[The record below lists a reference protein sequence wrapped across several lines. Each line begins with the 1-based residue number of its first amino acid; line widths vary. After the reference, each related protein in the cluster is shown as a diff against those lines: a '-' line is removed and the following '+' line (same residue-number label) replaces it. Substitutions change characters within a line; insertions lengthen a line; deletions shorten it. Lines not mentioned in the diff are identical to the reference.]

1 MAIRLICRSS
11 RLSLIQAEEIK
22 SFLPVSI
29 FELIPV
35 KSLGDK
41 NKHVPLENNNI
52 SDFFTRE
59 LDEALLNHE
68 ADIAVHSAKDL
79 PYPIPQGLEVIALT
93 AARDQSDSLVSRNN
107 IKLSELPANPRIG
120 TSSVIRA
127 ESIRA
132 LRPDTRI
139 VSIRGTIEER
149 ISLIEKDQ
157 VDAVVVATCALQRL
171 GLESSIAEKLPLE
184 THSLQGHLAVV
195 GREGE
200 FKMKDIFSPID
211 IRKNYGK
218 VFLAGFGPGDP
229 ELLTLKTYKALQ
241 EANVIFYDDLI
252 EKSYLK
258 NFKAQAI
265 YVGKRKG
272 NHSHTQDQINQLLYK
287 SVIEGKNTVRLKG
300 GDPFIFGRGGEEF
313 EYLHQRLITPVV
325 IPGITAAVGAA
336 AQAGIPLT
344 NRGESSSV
352 SFNTAS
358 SQKEINVPQTDTL
371 VYYMGASNLKE
382 LREKLLE
389 NNVDPQTPAVII
401 TNASQPYASATF
413 TKAGELPDET
423 ASPSVVMIGKTIK
436 NRNIMKTKPSV
447 LVTGLTA
454 DQYQNLGNVIHQP
467 LIEIVPIEMPENFFR
482 FIQFVNNYKYIIF
495 TSRNS
500 VKHFMEWVNS
510 IGCSANSLSSNTIVS
525 IGAVT
530 TTELLKHGITPN
542 IQPELDSSHGIIELF
557 RSQGITGEEILI
569 PRSDIALNILPD
581 GLRALGNNVHVITVY
596 YTQAVKKIEKVDLT
610 KIDIIVFTSP
620 SGVKSFLK
628 HYGEVPYHVQVVT
641 RGEQTKEAYERNSA
655 LYI

>member
-1 MAIRLICRSS
+1 MAIRLICRNS

-22 SFLPVSI
+22 GFLPEQL
-29 FELIPV
+29 FEVIPV
-35 KSLGDK
+35 QSLGDK
-41 NKHVPLENNNI
+41 NKDIPLENNNI
-52 SDFFTRE
+52 TDFFTRE

-79 PYPIPQGLEVIALT
+79 PYPIPKGLEVIALT
-93 AARDQSDSLVSRNN
+93 AAKDQSDSLVSRNN
-107 IKLSELPANPRIG
+107 LKLTELPANPRIG

-149 ISLIEKDQ
+149 IALIEKDL

-171 GLESSIAEKLPLE
+171 ALESFIAERLPLE

-195 GREGE
+195 AREGNA
-200 FKMKDIFSPID
+200 KMKDLFSAID

-218 VFLAGFGPGDP
+218 VSLSGFGPGDP
-229 ELLTLKTYKALQ
+229 ELLTLKAYKALK
-241 EANVIFYDDLI
+241 EADAIFYDDLI
-252 EKSYLK
+252 EKSYLT

-287 SVIEGKNTVRLKG
+287 SAIEGKNTVRLKG

-325 IPGITAAVGAA
+325 IPGITAAMGAA

-358 SQKEINVPQTDTL
+358 SQKEINVPNTDTL

-389 NNVDPQTPAVII
+389 NDVDPQTPAVII
-401 TNASQPYASATF
+401 TNASQPYANATF

-423 ASPSVVMIGKTIK
+423 ASPSVIMIGKTIK
-436 NRNIMKTKPSV
+436 NRNIMKTKPNV

-454 DQYQNLGNVIHQP
+454 DQYQDLGNVIHQP
-467 LIEIVPIEMPENFFR
+467 LIEIIPIEMPENFFR
-482 FIQFVNNYKYIIF
+482 FIQFVHNYKYIIF

-510 IGCSANSLSSNTIVS
+510 IGCSASSLSSNTIVS

-530 TTELLKHGITPN
+530 TAELLKHGITPDL
-542 IQPELDSSHGIIELF
+542 QPELDSSNGIIELF
-557 RSQGITGEEILI
+557 HSRGITAEEILI

-628 HYGEVPYHVQVVT
+628 HYGEIPYHVQVVT